1 MQKEKVAKYKDQ
13 RVLLTFSVQKERVS
27 KNGGSQMI
35 INSAAWNKSVGIVK
49 GVFDSFIVFEIGG
62 EAEIIIKYG
71 DINAIE
77 LIPTKIH
84 GVIKSKILNRN

>member
-1 MQKEKVAKYKDQ
+1 
-13 RVLLTFSVQKERVS
+13 
-27 KNGGSQMI
+27 
-35 INSAAWNKSVGIVK
+35 
-49 GVFDSFIVFEIGG
+49 VFEIGG